1 MRIGINNLGINGGN
15 RGQKPNLLLNSALDG
30 AVAGTPGTPPTSWSN
45 NFTSGTIVS
54 VTPGAPGGGNK
65 IRVTGAATG
74 TLRRNF
80 TQTISVQANTVYR
93 FVLPCEVFIAAAIN
107 RYMDWTSIPAG
118 AALTY
123 EIDGTPVASSISPS
137 VGLRT
142 LTAILTVGGTGGTA
156 SARMGAGVVAA
167 ADTDIEFW
175 NPTVR

>member
-1 MRIGINNLGINGGN
+1 MRIGMNNLGISGGN

-65 IRVTGAATG
+65 IRVTGAVAG

-80 TQTISVQANTVYR
+80 AQSITVQANTIYR
-93 FVLPCEVFIAAAIN
+93 FNIFCEVFTSAAIN
-107 RYMDWTSIPAG
+107 RLMDWTSTPAG
-118 AALTY
+118 AALTF
-123 EIDGTPVASSISPS
+123 EVDGSSVASSVSPAI
-137 VGLRT
+137 GLRA
-142 LTAILTVGGTGGTA
+142 LTAILSVGATAGTA
-156 SARMGAGVVAA
+156 SARFGSGVVAA